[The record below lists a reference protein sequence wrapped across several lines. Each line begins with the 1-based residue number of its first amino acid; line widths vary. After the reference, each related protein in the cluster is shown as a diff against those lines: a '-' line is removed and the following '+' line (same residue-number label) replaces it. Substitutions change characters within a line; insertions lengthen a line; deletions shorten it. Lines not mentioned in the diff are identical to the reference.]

1 MRRIL
6 FSVILIFAVSTIS
19 AAQNTTLIL
28 LEGLSSKMSTGTPFT
43 AKDAS
48 SGKLYK
54 GYVVTHPARRLLR
67 PGSMIHRPDCTCYER
82 SRRGI
87 QRWKQDEVAEVGRL
101 HRGRKLAD
109 DAVDGAIGCES

>member
-54 GYVVTHPARRLLR
+54 GSCTKDMWSRIQLDDCYAPAR
-67 PGSMIHRPDCTCYER
+67 
-82 SRRGI
+82 
-87 QRWKQDEVAEVGRL
+87 
-101 HRGRKLAD
+101 
-109 DAVDGAIGCES
+109 